1 MRNLKAKKITR
12 YLILGIFLIMS
23 INLVFIDPWFEIV
36 SAKQPGQIPTGSIPT
51 VTGTPYGP
59 YIIVN
64 NDNAQINVRAYPD
77 PLAPK
82 VGVLLAG
89 QKVPAKGKSNG
100 YIEVEYV
107 GIPGG
112 LAWVYA
118 NLVTVY
124 GELPIVEPP
133 STPTPLYTS
142 TIDPTLAAQ
151 FLITLAPTRLPTFT
165 APPPLVIPTF
175 PAQGNS
181 NQGAGRIPMGMIIV
195 GIGALGIFLGFIS
208 LIRGR

>member
-1 MRNLKAKKITR
+1 MKSLKAKKAK
-12 YLILGIFLIMS
+12 YLILGILLVMG
-23 INLVFIDPWFEIV
+23 INLVFVDPWFEIV
-36 SAKQPGQIPTGSIPT
+36 FANQPGQIPTGSIPT

-64 NDNAQINVRAYPD
+64 SDNEQINVRAYPD

-124 GELPIVEPP
+124 GELPLVEPP
-133 STPTPLYTS
+133 STSTPLYTS

-175 PAQGNS
+175 PAAGNNNHAS
-181 NQGAGRIPMGMIIV
+181 GRIPMGMIIV

>member
-1 MRNLKAKKITR
+1 MQNLKVKKMTR
-12 YLILGIFLIMS
+12 VLLLGVILMIGFQ
-23 INLVFIDPWFEIV
+23 LVFVHPWLEIV
-36 SAKQPGQIPTGSIPT
+36 SADQPNQIPTGSIPT
-51 VTGTPYGP
+51 VTSTPMGP
-59 YIIVN
+59 FIIVN
-64 NDNAQINVRAYPD
+64 SDNEQINVRAYPD

-100 YIEVEYV
+100 YIEVEYL

-165 APPPLVIPTF
+165 VPPPLVIPTY
-175 PAQGNS
+175 PAQGS
-181 NQGAGRIPMGMIIV
+181 GSSAAGRVPMGLIIV
-195 GIGALGIFLGFIS
+195 GIGALGIFLAFIS

>member
-1 MRNLKAKKITR
+1 MI
-12 YLILGIFLIMS
+12 GM
-23 INLVFIDPWFEIV
+23 NLVFIEPWFEIV
-36 SAKQPGQIPTGSIPT
+36 SAERSAQIPTGSIPT

-64 NDNAQINVRAYPD
+64 NDNPQVNVRAYPD
-77 PLAPK
+77 ALAPI

-89 QKVPAKGKSNG
+89 QKVPAKGKSIG
-100 YIEVEYV
+100 YIEVEYLGV
-107 GIPGG
+107 QGG

-124 GELPIVEPP
+124 GDVPVVEPP
-133 STPTPLYTS
+133 ATPTPLYTS

-165 APPPLVIPTF
+165 APPPLVIPTY
-175 PAQGNS
+175 PAEGNS